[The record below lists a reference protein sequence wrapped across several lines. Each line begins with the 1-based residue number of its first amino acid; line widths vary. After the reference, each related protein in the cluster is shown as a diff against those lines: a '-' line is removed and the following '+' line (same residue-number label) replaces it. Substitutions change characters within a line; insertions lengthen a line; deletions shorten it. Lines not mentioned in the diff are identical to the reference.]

1 MDDWLKLLMSRAA
14 HDALIDSL
22 PPAMRSHFML
32 KHGIARTAAA
42 WWSEYLDSTTPPR
55 GLATPHVHV
64 RPETAPAP
72 RRTASDQAAGYGEHE
87 RDH

>member
-1 MDDWLKLLMSRAA
+1 MGKFAEYFDGTIDWPMTNATGMVVRRVA
-14 HDALIDSL
+14 H
-22 PPAMRSHFML
+22 
-32 KHGIARTAAA
+32 
-42 WWSEYLDSTTPPR
+42 LDSTTPAPR
-55 GLATPHVHV
+55 LATPHVHV